1 MDTEKLYLE
10 IIDTIDDGI
19 YFVGPDRKI
28 TFWNKSAE
36 RITGYK
42 REDILGKHCQNNLL
56 KHIDE
61 SGRSL
66 CTTGCPLVATIED
79 GKFREHKVFMKH
91 KEGHR
96 TPIKVKIFPI
106 WNDGKIIGAAEVF
119 SPSSPDAYEDDFV
132 EGIINSA
139 MNDQLT
145 GVPNRRKIE
154 SFLEHRFTELKRFN
168 TRFCMI
174 FLDIDNF
181 GAFNNTYGHDL
192 GDDVLKGVTKSVV
205 ASTREN
211 DLFGRWGGEEFL
223 GIYRVTNDGD
233 EKILAEKI
241 RALVENTEIKYGDS
255 DLSVTVSI
263 GATIV
268 REDDTIDTLVKR
280 ADSLMYIS
288 KKNGK
293 NRVTTDLEQD
303 ED

>member
-1 MDTEKLYLE
+1 MDSEKLYLE

-42 REDILGKHCQNNLL
+42 KEDIVGQYCQDNLL

-61 SGRSL
+61 SGRAL
-66 CTTGCPLVATIED
+66 CSTGCPLYATIED
-79 GKFREHKVFMKH
+79 GKFREHRVFLKH
-91 KEGHR
+91 KDGYR

-106 WNDGKIIGAAEVF
+106 IDDGKIVGAAEVF
-119 SPSSPDAYEDDFV
+119 SPSSPDAYEDDFI
-132 EGIINSA
+132 EEIINSA

-154 SFLEHRFTELKRFN
+154 SFIEYQFTEMRRFN

-181 GAFNNTYGHDL
+181 GSFNNTYGHDL
-192 GDDVLKGVTKSVV
+192 GDDVLKSVTKSVLQ
-205 ASTREN
+205 ATRET

-223 GIYRVTNDGD
+223 GIYRINNDD
-233 EKILAEKI
+233 DAKVLAEKI
-241 RALVENTEIKYGDS
+241 RALIANTEIKYGDS
-255 DLSVTVSI
+255 ELSVTVSI
-263 GATIV
+263 GVTIA
-268 REDDTIDTLVKR
+268 RGGDNIDTLVKR

-288 KKNGK
+288 KQNGK

-303 ED
+303 V

>member
-1 MDTEKLYLE
+1 MDSDKLYQK
-10 IIDTIDDGI
+10 IIDTIDDGV
-19 YFVGPDRKI
+19 YFVGMDRKI

-36 RITGYK
+36 RLTGYSK
-42 REDILGKHCQNNLL
+42 EDILGKYCQNNLL

-66 CTTGCPLVATIED
+66 CSTGCPLFATIED
-79 GKFREHKVFMKH
+79 GKFREHQVFLKH

-96 TPIKVKIFPI
+96 TPIKVRIFPI
-106 WNDGKIIGAAEVF
+106 MDGDEIVGAAEVF

-154 SFLEHRFTELKRFN
+154 SFLEYKFSEMKRFK

-192 GDDVLKGVTKSVV
+192 GDDVLKSVTKSVMK
-205 ASTREN
+205 ATRES

-223 GIYRVTNDGD
+223 GIYRINNDND
-233 EKILAEKI
+233 VNTLAEKI
-241 RALVENTEIKYGDS
+241 RALVENTEIRYGES
-255 DLSVTVSI
+255 ELSVTVSV
-263 GATIV
+263 GATIA

-288 KKNGK
+288 KQNGK
-293 NRVTTDLEQD
+293 NRVTTDLENQ
-303 ED
+303 